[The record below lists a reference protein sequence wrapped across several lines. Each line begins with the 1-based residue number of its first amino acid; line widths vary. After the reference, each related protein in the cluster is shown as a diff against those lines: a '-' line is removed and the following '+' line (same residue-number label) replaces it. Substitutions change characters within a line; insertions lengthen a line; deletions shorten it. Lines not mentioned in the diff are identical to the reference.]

1 MGMASEIIA
10 EQNIKEIQK
19 YFKGVYQQ
27 LYYMDLEDRII
38 TKEDVRVALNNIEN
52 EILDIVAD

>member
-10 EQNIKEIQK
+10 EKNIEEIQK